1 MVDMTQK
8 AAMVRIGDIYGVKEA
23 LQALQQ
29 IAPDLAKELRK
40 RAVDSARH
48 IEVQISLDRPTVAD
62 VGSGWAHRGRTAIDA
77 PLEFKRK
84 FGGRINKDGRKSPLL
99 KIQVLTPGI
108 AIAEFAGK
116 PGTFNR
122 KPRSRA
128 YRGRPQGH
136 ALNDQGQY
144 MASRLSAGGR
154 DPGRYIWPAAEKA
167 LPAAQAEAFQAI
179 KDVMD
184 AANMNM
190 VVR

>member
-1 MVDMTQK
+1 MAVLSQD
-8 AAMVRIGDIYGVKEA
+8 AAMVKIGDIFGVKEA
-23 LQALQQ
+23 LSALQAVQ
-29 IAPDLAKELRK
+29 PDLAKALRK

-48 IEVQISLDRPTVAD
+48 IEVQISIDRPRVSD
-62 VGSGWAHRGRTAIDA
+62 VGRGWVHNGRTTIDA

-84 FGGRINKDGRKSPLL
+84 FGGRLDPGGRKTSLL
-99 KIQVLTPGI
+99 KVQVLTPGI

-116 PGTFNR
+116 PGTYNR

-136 ALNDQGQY
+136 ALNNQGEF
-144 MASRLSAGGR
+144 MANRLSKGGR
-154 DPGRYIWPAAEKA
+154 EPGRYIWPAAIKA
-167 LPAAQAEAFQAI
+167 LPAVQAEAVQAV
-179 KDVMD
+179 KEMMD

>member
-1 MVDMTQK
+1 MAELTQQ
-8 AAMVRIGDIYGVKEA
+8 AAMVQIGDIYGVKEA

-29 IAPDLAKELRK
+29 IAPDLAKQLRK
-40 RAVDSARH
+40 RAVDAARH
-48 IEVQISLDRPTVAD
+48 IEVQISLDRPRVSD
-62 VGSGWAHRGRTAIDA
+62 VGSGWDHNGRTAIDA

-84 FGGRINKDGRKSPLL
+84 FGGRVNTDGRKSSLL

-116 PGTFNR
+116 PGVYNR
-122 KPRSRA
+122 KPRSRG
-128 YRGRPQGH
+128 YRSRPQGH
-136 ALNDQGQY
+136 ALNNQGQF
-144 MASRLSAGGR
+144 MAARLSAGGK

-167 LPAAQAEAFQAI
+167 LPAAQAEAFKAVQ
-179 KDVMD
+179 DVMA

>member
-84 FGGRINKDGRKSPLL
+84 FGGRIHKDGRKSPLL

-108 AIAEFAGK
+108 AIAEFAGDT
-116 PGTFNR
+116 GIYNR

-136 ALNDQGQY
+136 ALNDQGRF
-144 MASRLSAGGR
+144 MAARLSAGGR
-154 DPGRYIWPAAEKA
+154 EPGRYIWPAAEKA
-167 LPAAQAEAFQAI
+167 LPAAQAEAFKAVQ
-179 KDVMD
+179 DVME